1 MTVKAVPEGWHTVTP
16 RLFVMD
22 AARLVDFLKHAFGA
36 TGNFRKDGPSEIHIG
51 DSILLVA
58 EAGVRDAMPAFLYL
72 YLDDADTAYRRALE
86 AGAIVIEEPQDMF
99 YGDRRATVRDPFGNI
114 WQIATHKEDLT
125 LEEIQRRAVA
135 ASVNNTS
142 EKSC

>member
-125 LEEIQRRAVA
+125 LEKIGKRGGRHQRQ
-135 ASVNNTS
+135 T
-142 EKSC
+142 